1 MKLSLFVTT
10 LALLALSQANAT
22 QKMCPPGDTAICQD
36 QDKLVISGRI
46 IPFCDIKVN
55 ADAAATNLNI
65 SSGETAKKVASVTE
79 STNSPNGY
87 TVHVASANSGKLVNG
102 TSQVPYQLSY
112 NSGAFFSPLAT
123 NTLVKTKA
131 GPLTST
137 VTEVSD
143 VKVSFAASS
152 GSAGLYSD
160 TLTFTLTGL

>member
-1 MKLSLFVTT
+1 MKLRLLLTT
-10 LALLALSQANAT
+10 IALLAVSQANAT
-22 QKMCPPGDTAICQD
+22 QKICPPGDTALCQD

-46 IPFCDIKVN
+46 IPFCEIKVN
-55 ADAAATNLNI
+55 AEAVATNLNI
-65 SSGETAKKVASVTE
+65 SAGETAKKVATVTE
-79 STNSPNGY
+79 STNSPNGF
-87 TVHVASANSGKLVNG
+87 TVHVASANNGKLVNG
-102 TSQVPYQLSY
+102 VSQVAYQMSY
-112 NSGAFFSPLAT
+112 NNGSFFSPST
-123 NTLVKTKA
+123 TKTLVKTKA